1 MRTLNHYG
9 RMIKMQIELQNET
22 IMKLESMVN
31 NTPLSTAELLEIII
45 RKSYDDYK
53 RGELL

>member
-1 MRTLNHYG
+1 
-9 RMIKMQIELQNET
+9 MQIELQNET